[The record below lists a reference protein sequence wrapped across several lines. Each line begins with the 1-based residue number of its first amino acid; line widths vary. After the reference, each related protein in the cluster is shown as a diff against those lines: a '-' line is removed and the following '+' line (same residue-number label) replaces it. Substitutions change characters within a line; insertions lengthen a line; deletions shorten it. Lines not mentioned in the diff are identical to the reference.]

1 MRQILH
7 KLKDKKITTKLIK
20 GGIGNSLI
28 QAFGQ
33 FFSLLLS
40 ILLARF
46 LGVEKYGIYAY
57 AIAIMNILS
66 IAAEAGV
73 PVLLMRETSINFN
86 QQKFNLLFGSILRAY
101 QFVGLVSI
109 SISIVGLAIIWKLNQ
124 TYSDHQLYTLY
135 LIMVFLPVAA
145 LMKTTSHALA
155 GVDSLL
161 SGQFLDL
168 IARPATTALLFLT
181 FFLLIPSTQQP
192 GYAIIFQIIS
202 AILALTISIKILTKK
217 IPKINQNKNQPKLN
231 ITWIK
236 STIPFAL
243 LGGVSIIAG
252 QTDIVMLGYFSSPEN
267 VGIYRVSVQGATL
280 ILFSMRAI
288 TMVAGPYFSILHAK
302 KDLKQLQQVVKTTSR
317 ICFFISALTLIILFA
332 FGEEIITTVFG
343 QNFKNSYT
351 TLIILSTGQTIN
363 SFFGPS
369 GTLTTMTGN
378 ERVSV
383 ITVLAVAIANIILNS
398 ILIPQYGNVGAA
410 IATAVSTAPCSIIL
424 CLYVKSKMSI
434 STLPL

>member
-1 MRQILH
+1 
-7 KLKDKKITTKLIK
+7 
-20 GGIGNSLI
+20 
-28 QAFGQ
+28 
-33 FFSLLLS
+33 
-40 ILLARF
+40 
-46 LGVEKYGIYAY
+46 
-57 AIAIMNILS
+57 
-66 IAAEAGV
+66 
-73 PVLLMRETSINFN
+73 
-86 QQKFNLLFGSILRAY
+86 
-101 QFVGLVSI
+101 
-109 SISIVGLAIIWKLNQ
+109 
-124 TYSDHQLYTLY
+124 
-135 LIMVFLPVAA
+135 MVFLPVAA